1 VPDLSAAATL
11 DLWEAARELGSVE
24 RALVLAAAAE
34 PAAAGEIDRLPL
46 GRRDERILGLHAA
59 LAGPRLEAT
68 AACPACG
75 EQAEFSVD
83 TGELLERDADVER
96 PASVEVDGFV
106 VHWRPP
112 DSSDVLAA
120 AATSDAAAAE
130 SVLLARCVRP
140 ATRRGLAVEAT
151 ALPVHVRAEVS
162 RAMSEADPLAE
173 VLVDVVCPGCE
184 TEFVADL
191 DVGAFVWAEVHARA
205 RRLLH
210 EVDVLA
216 RAYGW
221 TEAEVLALGDQR
233 REEYLTLAVDGGP

>member
-11 DLWEAARELGSVE
+11 DLCEAARELGSVE

-34 PAAAGEIDRLPL
+34 PAGAGEVARLPL

-59 LAGPRLEAT
+59 LGGPRLEAT
-68 AACPACG
+68 AACPSCG

-83 TGELLERDADVER
+83 TGELLERHADAAR
-96 PASVEVDGFV
+96 PAAVEADGFV

-112 DSSDVLAA
+112 DSSDVSAA
-120 AATSDAAAAE
+120 AETGDAAAAE
-130 SVLLARCVRP
+130 SVLLARC
-140 ATRRGLAVEAT
+140 ATSATGRGGAVEAT
-151 ALPVHVRAEVS
+151 ALPAHVRAEVS

-173 VLVDVVCPGCE
+173 VLVDVACPACE

-221 TEAEVLALGDQR
+221 TEAEVLALGDRR
-233 REEYLTLAVDGGP
+233 REEYLALAADGGP